1 MFYHTHVY
9 THLTIIPNPFL
20 SLNLHIPITTFSP
33 STPHHTTSP
42 LQHFSNIHQTR
53 LSLPIHVHGTLCA
66 WPPSLHAIFKPHILI
81 FYTHLSSRMHDHL
94 SCPFSLSTSS
104 MPTAHCPF
112 PHTHHVPIPLFIPPS
127 CIPIIHS
134 RQTHFFPT
142 LAWPCM
148 ARLCLFLPML
158 TSIPVSSMPSCIS
171 PPFHA

>member
-42 LQHFSNIHQTR
+42 LQHSSNIHQTC
-53 LSLPIHVHGTLCA
+53 LSLPIHIHGTLCA

-134 RQTHFFPT
+134 RQTHFFP
-142 LAWPCM
+142 LLHGHAWPRY
-148 ARLCLFLPML
+148 AYFSLC
-158 TSIPVSSMPSCIS
+158 
-171 PPFHA
+171 